1 MSTSAEIAGELDIAA
16 ALAHLMALGP
26 PSQIRD
32 SGPAE
37 AARALNLDRV
47 LLTSIVHGTLRA
59 DALYLANGA
68 AEAGALIAVLRTLEV
83 VVKYPLTEGEIAR
96 RRRAQLVPIHTASPG
111 GRHAFED
118 AMCWGDHLV
127 APIILGGRVDGFFHA
142 DRAQTA
148 RPVDDADAA
157 ALGTFA
163 LCFALV
169 FERAVLRQRLRTQRH
184 ELRQVASWAEAQT
197 GELADRSISLAEHLG
212 ADETER
218 HMHGPGRED
227 PALRDLLTRREL
239 DVLELMV
246 RGETNGS
253 IARELVLSDG
263 TIKFHV
269 RNILRKLHASNRA
282 EATSRYLR
290 LTLNRS
296 SGDGR
301 T

>member
-1 MSTSAEIAGELDIAA
+1 MSTSAEIAGELDIAD
-16 ALAHLMALGP
+16 ALSHLMALGP

-32 SGPAE
+32 CGPAE
-37 AARALNLDRV
+37 AARTLNLDRV
-47 LLTSIVHGTLRA
+47 LLTGIAHGTLRA
-59 DALYLANGA
+59 DALYLANGP
-68 AEAGALIAVLRTLEV
+68 AEAEALGVLRTLKV
-83 VVKYPLTEGEIAR
+83 VVRYPLTEAEIAR
-96 RRRAQLVPIHTASPG
+96 RRRARLVRIQTDNPG

-148 RPVDDADAA
+148 RPLDDADAA

-197 GELADRSISLAEHLG
+197 SELADRSISLAEHLSG
-212 ADETER
+212 DETER

-246 RGETNGS
+246 RGETNGA

-296 SGDGR
+296 AGDSR